1 MWRFNCWKQF
11 LLWGNWCSK
20 WGMFGTNLQTEWSMS
35 SKRLL
40 RLSDRYL
47 FFWLLFTHFHHFQIR
62 LDFNTFTITGP
73 STLTT
78 TGATVLHVNG
88 AFDGATGK
96 KAIQRTR
103 CNTDTF
109 SVSNA
114 PSVPLVCGTL
124 TGDHG
129 ELLPGHLRRGM
140 AQFSFSILL
149 LHRMAPFHK
158 KWHHSYFLQFAIARK
173 FTCLAKIVIQNAP
186 ETS

>member
-1 MWRFNCWKQF
+1 M
-11 LLWGNWCSK
+11 
-20 WGMFGTNLQTEWSMS
+20 
-35 SKRLL
+35 
-40 RLSDRYL
+40 D
-47 FFWLLFTHFHHFQIR
+47 
-62 LDFNTFTITGP
+62 DFNTVTITGP